1 MHRVQANQ
9 IISPPFTP
17 CPRPL
22 LLPPSNLLS
31 FNFGLSILPTF
42 FFFFFFFP
50 FPTLIRTYDNAAPL
64 LSSQLPLPSLL
75 CSHADSQSQPI
86 PIPIMTPFCPAW
98 RISLTTSTAAARPTS
113 RRRWGGPG
121 CRTGSFQRGTPGWW
135 RSRTASRSRRS
146 APSASSRRSLPARRT
161 ATPCP
166 CPRALLHPHL
176 QRLRQLR
183 RQAPLPKLRRLC
195 GGHPRLHLALA
206 LARGRRPLRRLLRP
220 HLPRPRRRRPR
231 LLLQHGHRSPRRR
244 LPRDRPGPPL
254 AYDAASTG
262 PDLILVNYGRL
273 TAGGNLFGPG
283 FTADP
288 DAFSRVWQPD
298 ADFRSPT
305 VKIKALSAGGHQI
318 FGSNQPPNYFPTLLY
333 ETAVTTVDPAD
344 ALQYL
349 LPVDTRLSYM
359 IWFHFA
365 EIDAGVNSA
374 GRRVF
379 DVVVGGNN
387 VTRIDIFKERGAG
400 PGHREAHNLWLEN
413 YAMVPLDMA
422 TVPSQVVAMRALKE
436 SLRIPTRMGW
446 NGDPCAP
453 TIWDAWEG
461 VTCHRSQDGQGLVV
475 TQL

>member
-1 MHRVQANQ
+1 M
-9 IISPPFTP
+9 
-17 CPRPL
+17 L
-22 LLPPSNLLS
+22 LLFFLLS
-31 FNFGLSILPTF
+31 F
-42 FFFFFFFP
+42 P
-50 FPTLIRTYDNAAPL
+50 FL
-64 LSSQLPLPSLL
+64 LSSAPTPTPSPKPNPNPNNDPFLSGVANFSYNIDCGGTANFTSSL
-75 CSHADSQSQPI
+75 GRAWLSDRFFSAGNPGMVAEPHRFSQPQERTLRFFPPVSSGKKNCYSVPVPSGRYYI
-86 PIPIMTPFCPAW
+86 RTFTVYDNYDAKLRSPSFDVSVEGTLVFTW
-98 RISLTTSTAAARPTS
+98 RSPWPEAAARSGAYSDLISPVLDAVAHVCFYSMATD
-113 RRRWGGPG
+113 P
-121 CRTGSFQRGTPGWW
+121 PVV
-135 RSRTASRSRRS
+135 ASLEI
-146 APSASSRRSLPARRT
+146 APV
-161 ATPCP
+161 
-166 CPRALLHPHL
+166 H
-176 QRLRQLR
+176 
-183 RQAPLPKLRRLC
+183 
-195 GGHPRLHLALA
+195 
-206 LARGRRPLRRLLRP
+206 
-220 HLPRPRRRRPR
+220 
-231 LLLQHGHRSPRRR
+231 
-244 LPRDRPGPPL
+244 PL

-288 DAFSRVWQPD
+288 DAFSPSAARRRLPQSDRQNQGALCWRAPDLRQQP
-298 ADFRSPT
+298 APQ
-305 VKIKALSAGGHQI
+305 LLPH
-318 FGSNQPPNYFPTLLY
+318 PPVRNRRHHRR
-333 ETAVTTVDPAD
+333 PAD

-387 VTRIDIFKERGAG
+387 VTRIDIFKEVGGFTAFKW
-400 PGHREAHNLWLEN
+400 HYIMENLTNTPLSVELVPVIGKPIICGLEN

-461 VTCHRSQDGQGLVV
+461 VTCHRSQDGQGLKLIEKPS
-475 TQL
+475 Q